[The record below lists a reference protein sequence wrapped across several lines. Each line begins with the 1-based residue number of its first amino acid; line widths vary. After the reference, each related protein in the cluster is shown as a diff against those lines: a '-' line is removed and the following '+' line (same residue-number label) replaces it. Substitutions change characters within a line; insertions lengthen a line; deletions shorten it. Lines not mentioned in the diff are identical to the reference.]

1 MGTLKCGFRWER
13 LGWVTGQWALLVV
26 CVCLTY
32 SFEHGAP
39 PTLAI
44 AQSKRLP
51 DVTLPMVP
59 FTKQMARA
67 QLMTTPAA
75 RLPVAWMISSISGLP
90 VGVVRMASGLG
101 MQKSRTMIIVRP
113 LFSMELD
120 WLALSCTDA
129 DADADSGMVYLRDS
143 ANGHAGYH
151 RDGSIPSRPWH
162 LLSHMSYGIVPD
174 QRKSRLQQA
183 KHPGHAVWP
192 AGLVCELRE
201 DEPGV
206 CFRRCGE
213 HHC

>member
-1 MGTLKCGFRWER
+1 
-13 LGWVTGQWALLVV
+13 VV

-39 PTLAI
+39 PSLAI
-44 AQSKRLP
+44 AQSRRLL
-51 DVTLPMVP
+51 DVTLPIVP

-183 KHPGHAVWP
+183 KHLILMEETLGEVDGVLQGLLNECS
-192 AGLVCELRE
+192 AGCISSYYYRTVSICMYEVRYLS
-201 DEPGV
+201 
-206 CFRRCGE
+206 
-213 HHC
+213 H